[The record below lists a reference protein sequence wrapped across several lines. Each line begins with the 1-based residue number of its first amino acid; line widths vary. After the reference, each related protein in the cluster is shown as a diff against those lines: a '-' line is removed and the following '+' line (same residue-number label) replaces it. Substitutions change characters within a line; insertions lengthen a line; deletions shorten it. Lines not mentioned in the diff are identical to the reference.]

1 MSDHQIDAILDA
13 CIEEILEGRATL
25 EASLSRWPEE
35 RAELEPLL
43 HAAIEMKDLP
53 APEIV
58 PDPARRAAFMAAL
71 ASTPQQ
77 HARRRVRLPSLPTLA
92 LPTFVFAGTLPRF
105 ALVGGAASVAFV
117 FILAIALMQGGT
129 QTAAAATLT
138 VFSGDIQQR
147 AASDATWSNISD
159 GADLR
164 QGISL
169 RTGAEGR
176 ALVTFGD
183 GSTASLE
190 PDTEI
195 TLTRVVIGDAR
206 QIEIGQTSGRLW
218 NDVVTNAAAS
228 YLVRTPHALV
238 EAHGTVF
245 ETIVDTE
252 TSVATA
258 EGAVQVVT
266 PDATEDV
273 LRGQVVRATAE
284 ALGQPEDVA
293 LIGEITL
300 RAPLAGTMT
309 SPRGGSTGILPTG
322 LIVQQI
328 PGVTTSGLDEG
339 PQHIFVG
346 TVEPG
351 VYLLW
356 LRRFDDG
363 DGIVVV
369 ETPNGRLNI
378 PVPADVNSARIRFA
392 IDIVNGGVFMRA
404 LDTEVERDVPEPEVR
419 VVETERGQNA
429 VDLTVAARSRPAAT
443 EAAAFPVERDGADD
457 DRANDDR
464 VEGERD
470 KSRGDGSRNDRRRD
484 DDDRDADDRDAD
496 RDPDEVPPATAATTP
511 DRDEDE
517 TFRRFEN
524 RLHAAIQAAIEGD
537 DSALQATLEDLLSEG
552 RRTDADR
559 LADLDDAMRG
569 NPAAQAIVVALVA
582 SGATPQFAAAL
593 PDALDEVD
601 RRLRGRLQQAL
612 GSLDLRQ
619 DEQPGERDGQDDSDR
634 DDDDRDNDR
643 RGRFWPWD

>member
-1 MSDHQIDAILDA
+1 MSDHQIDTILDA

-43 HAAIEMKDLP
+43 RAAIEMKDLP
-53 APEIV
+53 APQVV

-71 ASTPQQ
+71 ANTPQQ
-77 HARRRVRLPSLPTLA
+77 RAPRKVRLPSLPTLA
-92 LPTFVFAGTLPRF
+92 LPTFALAGTLPRF

-138 VFSGDIQQR
+138 VFSGDVQQR
-147 AASDATWSNISD
+147 ADTSDHTWSNISD

-190 PDTEI
+190 PGTEI

-206 QIEIGQTSGRLW
+206 HIEIGQASGRLW
-218 NDVVTNAAAS
+218 NDVVTDAAAS

-322 LIVQQI
+322 LIVQQV

-351 VYLLW
+351 VYSLW

-404 LDTEVERDVPEPEVR
+404 LDTEVERDVPEPDVR

-429 VDLTVAARSRPAAT
+429 VDLTVAARSRPTAT
-443 EAAAFPVERDGADD
+443 EVVTLPVERDGADD
-457 DRANDDR
+457 DRADDDR
-464 VEGERD
+464 GEGERD
-470 KSRGDGSRNDRRRD
+470 ESRNDGSG
-484 DDDRDADDRDAD
+484 DAD
-496 RDPDEVPPATAATTP
+496 RGPDEVPSATATATP
-511 DRDEDE
+511 DRDDDQ
-517 TFRRFEN
+517 TFRRFED
-524 RLHAAIQAAIEGD
+524 RLDAAIRAAIEGD
-537 DSALQATLEDLLSEG
+537 DSALRETLEDLLSEG

-569 NPAAQAIVVALVA
+569 NPGAQAVVTALVA

-601 RRLRGRLQQAL
+601 RRLRGRLQQAF
-612 GSLDLRQ
+612 GSLDLSR
-619 DEQPGERDGQDDSDR
+619 DEQPDERDRQDDSDR
-634 DDDDRDNDR
+634 DDDDNRDNNR
-643 RGRFWPWD
+643 RGGFWPWD